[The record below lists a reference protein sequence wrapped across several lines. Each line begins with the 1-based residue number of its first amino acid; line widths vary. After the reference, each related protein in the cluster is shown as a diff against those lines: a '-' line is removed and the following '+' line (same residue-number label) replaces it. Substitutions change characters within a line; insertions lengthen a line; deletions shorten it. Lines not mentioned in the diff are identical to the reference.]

1 MPIMKSDIIIVD
13 EEPDVDPV
21 ISAKWKLRVD
31 LVASEQFGLA
41 RFMEFVRENESKIRM
56 TFDEKEKAELR
67 RGMESVLGDKFS
79 VEDSAY
85 VTSVFGS
92 LKKPEPPPV
101 KEPKQFVRKL
111 TPHEFIE
118 HMGTCTFEHFY
129 GWLDGAETFVR
140 NLGDEDYAFLED
152 TIWQVCQ
159 RDVGLPFQRH
169 FQEGDHNRLL
179 EKVRSY
185 RI

>member
-1 MPIMKSDIIIVD
+1 MKSDIIIID

-67 RGMESVLGDKFS
+67 RGMENVLGDKFS
-79 VEDSAY
+79 SEDSAY

-101 KEPKQFVRKL
+101 KEPPQFIRKL
-111 TPHEFIE
+111 TPRETIE
-118 HMGTCTFEHFY
+118 HMGNCTFEYFCI
-129 GWLDGAETFVR
+129 WMEISENFVKG
-140 NLGDEDYAFLED
+140 LSDEDYAFLED
-152 TIWQVCQ
+152 VIWQVCQ
-159 RDVGLPFQRH
+159 KDAGLPFQRH
-169 FQEGDHNRLL
+169 ASAEDFDILI
-179 EKVRSY
+179 KKARSY
-185 RI
+185 RA